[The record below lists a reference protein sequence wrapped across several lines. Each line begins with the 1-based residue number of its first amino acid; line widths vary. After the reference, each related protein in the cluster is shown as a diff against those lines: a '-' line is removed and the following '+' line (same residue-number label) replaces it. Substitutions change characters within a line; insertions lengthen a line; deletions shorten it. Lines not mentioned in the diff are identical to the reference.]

1 MWMGRVDLASH
12 VGVVGQ
18 GLRYTWPVMRAYRR
32 LLAAP
37 GQAQSLRPGV
47 LGVAISP
54 TAATLPRC
62 VDRLEELGVRSLLLR
77 VPSWDPDPLFT
88 LRDDFV
94 RLREQGYA
102 FTFALLQDRAAVVH
116 PARWQAF
123 VEQAAACFEDLDP
136 VLQVGHAVN
145 RKKWGVW
152 HPAEYLRMLE
162 AVPAVRESHPR
173 CRFIG
178 PPVIDFEYY
187 FTLGFLAAR
196 RSCDFDGIASL
207 LYVDRRGSPDRR
219 QYRHFDLRR
228 KLLLLRAVVEASPHP
243 NVPIYLTEFNWPLRG
258 AGRHSPAG
266 PEVATDETT
275 QAAYLVLYYLT
286 VLATGGIEVA
296 YWWQMVAR
304 GYGLCD
310 DDEVWS
316 RRSAYDALR
325 TLVGHVRGGF
335 IERLDT
341 RATAAGFLLET
352 EDRMTLVA
360 FDDRSATT
368 LDLAGVPCTA
378 EDLVGGEIA
387 ADTVRRLTPVPVYLH
402 FDAALVDRVLAPLG
416 LRRAAGLAGG

>member
-1 MWMGRVDLASH
+1 
-12 VGVVGQ
+12 
-18 GLRYTWPVMRAYRR
+18 
-32 LLAAP
+32 
-37 GQAQSLRPGV
+37 
-47 LGVAISP
+47 VAISP
-54 TAATLPRC
+54 TAATLPRY

-77 VPSWDPDPLFT
+77 VPSWDPDPLFA
-88 LRDDFV
+88 LRDEFR
-94 RLREQGYA
+94 RLGERGYTFA
-102 FTFALLQDRAAVVH
+102 FALLQDRAAVVH
-116 PARWQAF
+116 PERWQAF
-123 VEQAAACFEDLDP
+123 LEQTAACFEELDP

-162 AVPAVRESHPR
+162 AVPAVRERHPR

-187 FTLGFLAAR
+187 FTLGFLASAR
-196 RSCDFDGIASL
+196 HCDFDGIAAL

-266 PEVATDETT
+266 PQVATDEAT

-286 VLATGGIEVA
+286 VLATAGIEA
-296 YWWQMVAR
+296 TYWWQLVAR

-310 DDEVWS
+310 DDAGWS
-316 RRSAYDALR
+316 PRPAFAALR
-325 TLVGHVRGGF
+325 ILAATVRDGRV
-335 IERLDT
+335 ERLDS
-341 RATAAGFLLET
+341 RSTAAGFLVQREVG
-352 EDRMTLVA
+352 MTLVA
-360 FDDRSATT
+360 YDSRGVAG
-368 LDLAGVPCTA
+368 LDLTGVPVT
-378 EDLVGGEIA
+378 A
-387 ADTVRRLTPVPVYLH
+387 ADVEGREVDSGALRRLNPVPVYLH

-416 LRRAAGLAGG
+416 LRRVGVAAGS